1 MKNSPFFLVS
11 FGLFGL
17 VRASFFCLDS
27 WSTIMKAFTID
38 NVYNIITLQPG
49 INDDFDVYIMD
60 SEEYRKYC
68 MI

>member
-1 MKNSPFFLVS
+1 
-11 FGLFGL
+11 
-17 VRASFFCLDS
+17 
-27 WSTIMKAFTID
+27 MKAFTID

-68 MI
+68 MIDE